1 MHQSGWWL
9 YRDGT
14 GNGTGVTLTSRQL
27 SFVDRSMFDDLTGIL
42 KAIGG
47 SNLLFWGAPIMLRR
61 NYYINAY
68 SDITEAPM
76 RHLVAD
82 SNASSFKLLSIEVQ
96 NCDVLM
102 FNP

>member
-1 MHQSGWWL
+1 
-9 YRDGT
+9 
-14 GNGTGVTLTSRQL
+14 
-27 SFVDRSMFDDLTGIL
+27 
-42 KAIGG
+42 
-47 SNLLFWGAPIMLRR
+47 MLRR